1 MFNNIGSDLMF
12 VTDEDNEVDLM
23 LTVNGDLMST
33 SDFESIVKNKIP
45 YEGYISLYNSIYTML
60 QASKGT
66 YFYNMDFG
74 NNINEY
80 ISSTIDEDLFLI
92 KDDLERELRK
102 DDRVKQIKR
111 VDLTIN
117 GDTLEIEIE
126 FIAIGQQEVSM
137 FVFPYSIKEL

>member
-12 VTDEDNEVDLM
+12 ITDEDNEVDLM

-33 SDFESIVKNKIP
+33 SDFESIVKSKIP

-60 QASKGT
+60 QANKGT

-102 DDRVKQIKR
+102 DDRIKQLKR

-117 GDTLEIEIE
+117 EDTLEIEIE
-126 FIAIGQQEVSM
+126 FIAINQQEVSM
-137 FVFPYSIKEL
+137 FVFPYSIKGL